1 MSYEEKVIWKTYP
14 EFPFIEAN
22 QFGEVRAKYR
32 TVIGKNGR
40 KYHYKGYIL
49 KQYRDR
55 YGYMSVHFKVNK
67 KTINRRVHK
76 IVADCFI
83 PNPNNLPEINHI
95 NCDKTD
101 NRLDNLE
108 RCTSEYNIAYREK
121 YGKSRNRPVVA
132 INSETGEVLWFESQR
147 EAARQFVFGSSSVGA
162 VVNGKQTKTHGVWF
176 CRADDTAVEK
186 IRSKFGDKVA
196 KKVEKLISEN
206 KKF

>member
-1 MSYEEKVIWKTYP
+1 MSNEEEVIWKTYP
-14 EFPFIEAN
+14 EYPFIEAN
-22 QFGEVRAKYR
+22 QFGEVRTKDR
-32 TVIGKNGR
+32 VVIGKDGR

-55 YGYMSVHFKVNK
+55 YGYMSVHFRVNK

-121 YGKSRNRPVVA
+121 YGASLSCPVIAVDLE
-132 INSETGEVLWFESQR
+132 NLEVYHFDSQR
-147 EAARQFVFGSSSVGA
+147 DAGRQLKIYQRNISN
-162 VVNGKQTKTHGVWF
+162 VVRGKQSKTCGYWF
-176 CRADDTAVEK
+176 CRVDKNIIERVRIE
-186 IRSKFGDKVA
+186 FGDEVA
-196 KKVEKLISEN
+196 EKVEKLISESYN
-206 KKF
+206 